1 MLRFMLKNR
10 LPEEFNEDS
19 KVTLSADQAF
29 LQALEKMNERAMTKR
44 LPDRREV
51 IDVVATDAT

>member
-1 MLRFMLKNR
+1 MLKNR

>member
-29 LQALEKMNERAMTKR
+29 L
-44 LPDRREV
+44 
-51 IDVVATDAT
+51 